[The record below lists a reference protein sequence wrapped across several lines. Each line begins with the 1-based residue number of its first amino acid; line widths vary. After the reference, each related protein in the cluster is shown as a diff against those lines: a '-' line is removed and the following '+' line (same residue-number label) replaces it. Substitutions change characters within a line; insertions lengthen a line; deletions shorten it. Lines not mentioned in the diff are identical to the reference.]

1 MRNPRGSVTV
11 SSMRG
16 NLRLRLPRGLWSDK
30 KQAYLYLGLAD
41 SPQNHKKAEITA
53 RQIELD
59 ILSGHFDPTLKKYQ
73 SVIYE
78 PLKPE
83 LEELSNSITF
93 AEIYQKYINTKKD
106 KSATTWKGT
115 YTNTLNHLNSCPY
128 QLPSQAMDLKDWMIS
143 NKTLDACRRVLMQL
157 NAACNWAVER
167 DLIEVNP
174 FFGKSKLKIR
184 KSKTKIHPFSTDEK
198 RVILS
203 AFEESEK
210 FNYLLPLIQFFF
222 LTGCRTSEAIGLRW
236 KNIKA
241 DCSSISFEEVVI
253 IAKGGAQRK
262 QGTKQSPQRDFPCNR
277 QLQNL
282 LVSIRPPKAIANSSV
297 FVRPDG
303 TPITHQDL
311 RTAWYGKGQEL
322 GIVRQLA
329 ADGAI
334 DGYRPQYNTRHTM
347 ISACLDA
354 GISPIQIAQW
364 VGNSAEIIFRNYAGI
379 INKASVPEF

>member
-1 MRNPRGSVTV
+1 MKNSRGSVTV
-11 SSMRG
+11 SSVRG

-30 KQAYLYLGLAD
+30 KQVYLSLGLAD
-41 SPQNHKKAEITA
+41 NLQNRKAAEIKA

-59 ILSGHFDPTLKKYQ
+59 ILSGHFDPTLNKYQ
-73 SVIYE
+73 SATYE
-78 PLKPE
+78 PLKSE
-83 LEELSNSITF
+83 LEKLKNSITF

-115 YTNTLNHLNSCPY
+115 YINTLNHLNSCPY
-128 QLPSQAMDLKDWMIS
+128 QLPSQAMDLKDWMIA
-143 NKTLDACRRVLMQL
+143 NKTLDGCRRVLMQL

-167 DLIEVNP
+167 NLIEVNP
-174 FFGKSKLKIR
+174 FFGKSKIKIK
-184 KSKTKIHPFSTDEK
+184 KSKAKIHPFSTNEK
-198 RVILS
+198 LAILA
-203 AFEESEK
+203 AFEKSEK
-210 FNYLLPLIQFFF
+210 FNYLLPLIKFFF

-241 DCSSISFEEVVI
+241 DCSSISFEEVMI
-253 IAKGGAQRK
+253 LGKGGAQRR

-277 QLQNL
+277 QLQDL
-282 LVSIRPPKAIANSSV
+282 LLSFRPSQVIANTSV
-297 FVRPDG
+297 FVRPDN
-303 TPITHQDL
+303 TPISHQDL
-311 RTAWYGKGQEL
+311 RTAWYGKGREL

-329 ADGAI
+329 AHGAI

-347 ISACLDA
+347 ISACLEA

-379 INKASVPEF
+379 INKISVPEF